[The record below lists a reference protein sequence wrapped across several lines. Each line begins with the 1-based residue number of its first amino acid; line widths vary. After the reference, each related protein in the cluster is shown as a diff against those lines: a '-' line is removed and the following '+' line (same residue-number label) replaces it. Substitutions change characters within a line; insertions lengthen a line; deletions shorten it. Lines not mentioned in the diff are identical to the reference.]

1 MALIYET
8 ATLTPGKLELLS
20 SWLPG
25 QSWYD
30 GQGDVEQLGSYRFD
44 DPAGEVG
51 VETFLLRA
59 TDGSVLHVPLTYRS
73 AELADAADRL
83 VGTTEHSVLGT
94 RWVYDAA
101 TDPVWAGV
109 VAAAVLG
116 GGTQVEE
123 VLHVD
128 GRREPREPSAYVSG
142 SGTPGTPVPA
152 VTAVT
157 ARDEGP
163 TTVVRA
169 GDLELVLVRV
179 VGAEVA
185 ADQVLT
191 GTWPGG
197 TGVLVGVR
205 G

>member
-1 MALIYET
+1 MALIYR
-8 ATLTPGKLELLS
+8 ATLTPGKLDLLNA
-20 SWLPG
+20 WLPG
-25 QSWYD
+25 RPWYD
-30 GQGDVEQLGSYRFD
+30 GQGDVVQLGAYRFD

-59 TDGSVLHVPLTYRS
+59 AGGAVLHLPVTYRA
-73 AELADAADRL
+73 AELPGAAAHL

-101 TDPVWAGV
+101 ADPVWAGA
-109 VAAAVLG
+109 VASAVLT

-123 VLHVD
+123 VLDVD
-128 GRREPREPSAYVSG
+128 GRREPREPSAYVRG
-142 SGTPGTPVPA
+142 SGTPGTPVPV
-152 VTAVT
+152 VTEVD

-179 VGAEVA
+179 VGAEVR

-197 TGVLVGVR
+197 TGVLVGLR

>member
-1 MALIYET
+1 MALIYA
-8 ATLTPGKLELLS
+8 ATLTPGKLDLLNA
-20 SWLPG
+20 WLPG
-25 QSWYD
+25 RPWYD
-30 GQGDVEQLGSYRFD
+30 GPGEVEQLGACRFD

-51 VETFLLRA
+51 IETFLLRA
-59 TDGSVLHVPLTYRS
+59 PDGTVLHVPLTYRS
-73 AELADAADRL
+73 AELPGAAAHL

-101 TDPVWAGV
+101 ADPVW
-109 VAAAVLG
+109 VAAVASAVLT

-123 VLHVD
+123 VLDVD

-142 SGTPGTPVPA
+142 SGAPVTPVPA
-152 VTAVT
+152 VTEVA
-157 ARDEGP
+157 AHDEGP